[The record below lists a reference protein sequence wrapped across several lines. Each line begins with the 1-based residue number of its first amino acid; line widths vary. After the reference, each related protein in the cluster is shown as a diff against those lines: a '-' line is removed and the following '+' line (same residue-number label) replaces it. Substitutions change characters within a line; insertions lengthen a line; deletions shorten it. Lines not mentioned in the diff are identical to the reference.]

1 MKIVRDL
8 KPGMPAVKKRG
19 PQQKMAVLALGVTLL
34 LIGAAAAQPRGVGE
48 DPFIYQRSD
57 VRPPVAPG

>member
-8 KPGMPAVKKRG
+8 KPGMPAVKKG

>member
-1 MKIVRDL
+1 
-8 KPGMPAVKKRG
+8 MPVFKKG
-19 PQQKMAVLALGVTLL
+19 PQQKMAVLALGATLL